1 MLATTDG
8 GSAAYNSGEQ
18 MSGGTV
24 GTYKGR
30 KFVPAK
36 DKAVPAAAASAK
48 MKIPKNVNLEDLHQ
62 AMEDDATA
70 VDVLKREVL
79 MAQESEAKE
88 SFGQLEMLQ
97 RTHDK
102 LRSRADQLEA
112 VHDRLF
118 SKLEIVKKTLMVK
131 KVGTESERHLARL
144 QAELRKTDKRHQD
157 AMITKETTEFIVKRI
172 TKEVADVKQDVR
184 NIQAQLQA
192 TMSEVA
198 SSESHLQ
205 QSRQELKTEE
215 ERLEKL
221 KKKVNQRMMQQ
232 SESLTG
238 LQQVMEERSV
248 QLFNQ
253 EERIHQRDDLLTKAG
268 GAMRSDEE
276 ERLARTVVV
285 RNVYSSILQR
295 KVEDEQRQLAAL
307 EDTFQ
312 QIKNTTG
319 LSDVDDIIDRYQM
332 RAGKNQQLHLM
343 AEEIRQRIE
352 SLRKENHQ
360 QRLWL
365 DDLHR
370 RQEATSGNRDMY
382 QEVDLIDIALGSAR
396 KQCDDAKERANR
408 LSVTVDRLRDALS
421 RFMSKVDSKTH
432 PVAPQ
437 SKMPEVFAQLDS
449 KITHMMKAVSAALV
463 KDDRGGG
470 PAAGDSAA
478 GGSGAGGVGGG
489 GGGGSGDPS
498 PSKDMFSKLDNASVT
513 KILYANIMNTEPDTS
528 PRNVRV
534 APTKGGDAGIE
545 KRIKMKILLGPE
557 YVSDEE
563 EPDSEEASEGE
574 QEDARDTFVDRTT
587 VKKLANLVLGR
598 DTKTRGT
605 RRRRMRRKEG

>member
-1 MLATTDG
+1 MVATGDA
-8 GSAAYNSGEQ
+8 GSSVAYTSGEQ
-18 MSGGTV
+18 TSGGAI

-30 KFVPAK
+30 KFVSTK
-36 DKAVPAAAASAK
+36 DGKAAAAAAAAK

-62 AMEDDATA
+62 AMEDDSTA

-88 SFGQLEMLQ
+88 SFEQLEMLQ
-97 RTHDK
+97 KTHDK
-102 LRSRADQLEA
+102 LRSRADGLEA
-112 VHDRLF
+112 AHDRLF
-118 SKLEIVKKTLMVK
+118 CQLEIVKKTLLVK
-131 KVGTESERHLARL
+131 KVGTEPERHLARL
-144 QAELRKTDKRHQD
+144 QAELRATDKRHQD

-172 TKEVADVKQDVR
+172 TKEVADVKQNVR
-184 NIQAQLQA
+184 VFQTQLQA
-192 TMSEVA
+192 TLSEAA

-205 QSRQELKTEE
+205 HSRQELRTEE
-215 ERLEKL
+215 DRLEKL
-221 KKKVNQRMMQQ
+221 KKKVSQRMTLQT
-232 SESLTG
+232 ESLTG

-253 EERIHQRDDLLTKAG
+253 EERIQQRDDLLTKSG

-295 KVEDEQRQLAAL
+295 KVEDEQRHLGAL
-307 EDTFQ
+307 EDSFQ

-319 LSDVDDIIDRYQM
+319 LSDVDDIIDRYLM

-360 QRLWL
+360 QRQWL
-365 DDLHR
+365 DVSNGGT
-370 RQEATSGNRDMY
+370 EALSGNRDMY

-432 PVAPQ
+432 PVAPL

-449 KITHMMKAVSAALV
+449 KITHMMKAVSAALLFA
-463 KDDRGGG
+463 DDVPVAQYG
-470 PAAGDSAA
+470 P
-478 GGSGAGGVGGG
+478 
-489 GGGGSGDPS
+489 PS
-498 PSKDMFSKLDNASVT
+498 PPFCNRPHRLLFSKLDNASVT
-513 KILYANIMNTEPDTS
+513 KILYANIMSTEPDTS
-528 PRNVRV
+528 PRNIRIICTRPRTCDS
-534 APTKGGDAGIE
+534 AR
-545 KRIKMKILLGPE
+545 RIKMKILLGPE
-557 YVSDEE
+557 YLSDEDDQE
-563 EPDSEEASEGE
+563 TDSEEASEGE
-574 QEDARDTFVDRTT
+574 QEDARDTFVDRIT
-587 VKKLANLVLGR
+587 VKKLANLVLER

>member
-1 MLATTDG
+1 MLATSDG
-8 GSAAYNSGEQ
+8 VSFVAHNNGEQ
-18 MSGGTV
+18 TSGGTV

-30 KFVPAK
+30 KFVPTK
-36 DKAVPAAAASAK
+36 DKPAVAAAEKS
-48 MKIPKNVNLEDLHQ
+48 KIPKNVNLEDLHQ
-62 AMEDDATA
+62 AMEDDSTA

-102 LRSRADQLEA
+102 LRSRADRLEA
-112 VHDRLF
+112 VHDGLF
-118 SKLEIVKKTLMVK
+118 NKLEVVKKTLLVK
-131 KVGTESERHLARL
+131 KVGTEPERQLARL
-144 QAELRKTDKRHQD
+144 QVELRATDKRHQD

-172 TKEVADVKQDVR
+172 TK
-184 NIQAQLQA
+184 
-192 TMSEVA
+192 
-198 SSESHLQ
+198 
-205 QSRQELKTEE
+205 
-215 ERLEKL
+215 
-221 KKKVNQRMMQQ
+221 VNQRMMLQ
-232 SESLTG
+232 SESLAG

-253 EERIHQRDDLLTKAG
+253 EERIHQRDDLLTKSG

-276 ERLARTVVV
+276 ERLARTIVV

-295 KVEDEQRQLAAL
+295 KVEDEQRHLGAL
-307 EDTFQ
+307 EDSFQ

-319 LSDVDDIIDRYQM
+319 LAGVDDIIERYQM

-360 QRLWL
+360 QRQWR

-463 KDDRGGG
+463 KDDRGG
-470 PAAGDSAA
+470 S
-478 GGSGAGGVGGG
+478 GSGAGDSGAASGGG
-489 GGGGSGDPS
+489 GGGGGGGGVGGSGGGGGDPS
-498 PSKDMFSKLDNASVT
+498 SSKDVFSKLDNASVT
-513 KILYANIMNTEPDTS
+513 KILYANIMSTEPDTS

-534 APTKGGDAGIE
+534 TPTKSGDAGIE

-563 EPDSEEASEGE
+563 EPDSEEESEGE

-605 RRRRMRRKEG
+605 RRRRLRRKDG

>member
-1 MLATTDG
+1 MLATSDG
-8 GSAAYNSGEQ
+8 VSFVAHNNGEQ
-18 MSGGTV
+18 TSGGTV

-30 KFVPAK
+30 KFIPTK
-36 DKAVPAAAASAK
+36 DKAAVAAAGKS
-48 MKIPKNVNLEDLHQ
+48 KIPKNVNLEDLHQ
-62 AMEDDATA
+62 AMEDDSTA

-102 LRSRADQLEA
+102 LRSRADRLEA
-112 VHDRLF
+112 VHDGLF
-118 SKLEIVKKTLMVK
+118 NKLEVVKKTLLVK
-131 KVGTESERHLARL
+131 KVGTEPERQLARL
-144 QAELRKTDKRHQD
+144 QAELRATDKRHQD

-172 TKEVADVKQDVR
+172 TKEVVDVKQAVR
-184 NIQAQLQA
+184 TTQAQLTA
-192 TMSEVA
+192 TLSEAA

-221 KKKVNQRMMQQ
+221 RKKVNQRMMLQ
-232 SESLTG
+232 SESIAG

-253 EERIHQRDDLLTKAG
+253 EERIHQRDDLLTKSG

-276 ERLARTVVV
+276 ERLARTIVV

-295 KVEDEQRQLAAL
+295 KVEDEQRHLGAL
-307 EDTFQ
+307 EDSFQ

-319 LSDVDDIIDRYQM
+319 LAGVDDIIERYQM

-352 SLRKENHQ
+352 SLRKENHH
-360 QRLWL
+360 QRQWR

-396 KQCDDAKERANR
+396 KQSDDAKERANR

-463 KDDRGGG
+463 KDDRGG
-470 PAAGDSAA
+470 S
-478 GGSGAGGVGGG
+478 GSGAGDSGAANGGG
-489 GGGGSGDPS
+489 GGGGGGGGVGGSGGGGGDPS
-498 PSKDMFSKLDNASVT
+498 SSKDVFSKLDNASVT
-513 KILYANIMNTEPDTS
+513 KILYANIMSTEPDTS

-534 APTKGGDAGIE
+534 TPTKSGDAGIE
-545 KRIKMKILLGPE
+545 K
-557 YVSDEE
+557 
-563 EPDSEEASEGE
+563 A
-574 QEDARDTFVDRTT
+574 
-587 VKKLANLVLGR
+587 
-598 DTKTRGT
+598 
-605 RRRRMRRKEG
+605 